1 MADIRLGKVYQLYDL
16 VVGTF
21 WLLKGG
27 LKVCPSEQLSNI
39 HDFFDGPVLNLEELE
54 IYRIKYLC
62 QVTAKPG
69 RLDLLIRKISDL
81 RKR

>member
-1 MADIRLGKVYQLYDL
+1 MADIRLGKEYQLYDL

-39 HDFFDGPVLNLEELE
+39 HDFFNGHWPSFKLGG
-54 IYRIKYLC
+54 
-62 QVTAKPG
+62 AG
-69 RLDLLIRKISDL
+69 DLSNQIFVSGHSQTW
-81 RKR
+81 